1 MVFCCS
7 GTLGNASLLD
17 YIGGLCEQCCIS
29 IYGIFYWFVN
39 SRDSDKWIYGMK
51 LCMSNELYQVHLKR
65 KKKEETV
72 YCFFSHVCGD
82 SKPFFFACAAS
93 ELITVNLYKVAVT
106 ELNYYVDSFLSR

>member
-65 KKKEETV
+65 QKKFD
-72 YCFFSHVCGD
+72 CLFFFHVCGD
-82 SKPFFFACAAS
+82 SKPFFFFACAAS
-93 ELITVNLYKVAVT
+93 ELITVNLNKVTVT

>member
-65 KKKEETV
+65 QKNLTV
-72 YCFFSHVCGD
+72 YFFFHVCGD
-82 SKPFFFACAAS
+82 SKPFFFFACAAS

>member
-51 LCMSNELYQVHLKR
+51 LCMSNELYQVHLKHQ
-65 KKKEETV
+65 KNLTV
-72 YCFFSHVCGD
+72 FSPPCLRIF
-82 SKPFFFACAAS
+82 KAFFFACAAS
-93 ELITVNLYKVAVT
+93 ELITVNLNKVTDT